1 MQNDMYNNIRLSV
14 IQLIDSKKEN

>member
-14 IQLIDSKKEN
+14 IQLIDSK